1 MARAETTPRSRPAV
15 DSEAFFADL
24 LQNAPIMYGPD
35 PEITND
41 NHILP
46 RTDREERA
54 AATIEDP
61 IEVTVTQNRIEAI
74 LESAKDML
82 QQVSAAPAAK
92 WGDLTVGIYSLKGD
106 LSICTSSGVNVFSA
120 AASPVPRF
128 IYRYWKDEPTV
139 GIREGDVFYHN
150 DANYGG
156 AHNPDHTL
164 LLPLFWEGEQIAW
177 VGAVIHEGENGAS
190 HDPGGLAP
198 RATTPYGEGLRIPPM
213 KIGENYILRRDT
225 VNLFQNHVR
234 DPLLWL
240 IDIRSKLAAARKVEQ
255 RLHDLM
261 AERSD
266 DLLIA
271 TLRATLENTE
281 AEVRRRLETW
291 PDGIYR
297 AVAFSDS
304 TLLES
309 RLVKVNC
316 EVEKR
321 GRTLTLRTA
330 GSAPAIDRAINSQAH
345 AAKSMVANDLM
356 NFIWADL
363 PRNAGYV
370 SAVDFEFEP
379 GSVFSATT
387 DHPTSLS
394 MMTMFYLASAA
405 HVCFTKA
412 LFGDPGVT
420 EVIAPWFSM
429 IPTLQYGGVTQ
440 HTQAT
445 ANISVE
451 LNAMGGGA
459 HSNRDG
465 EHAAGPFFASMAD
478 WGEIEDRETEVP
490 LLGLWRR
497 IAADNHGFGKY
508 RGGASVEWAYMLY
521 QSPMFAFGVTSGGG
535 RFPVNSGLFGGYA
548 NPCFPL
554 TVLKPEGGLEAMLK
568 MLGEGAKN
576 FPFDAIELAQQQPI
590 AGSYEVTEPAK
601 PADLVGQ
608 GELWIQRMG
617 GGGGYGD
624 PLERDPVEVMT
635 DLRRGL
641 ISATVAES
649 VYAVVYDAETKI
661 ADLPATEQA
670 RDDARKA
677 RLERGRGYDE
687 FVAGWRRDHPPE
699 GVPFLGT
706 WEWPEAADEPGPE
719 PA

>member
-1 MARAETTPRSRPAV
+1 MATGETTERGEPGI
-15 DSEAFFADL
+15 DSEAFFAEL
-24 LQNAPIMYGPD
+24 MQNAPVMYGPD
-35 PEITND
+35 PEIMSD
-41 NHILP
+41 HKIQA
-46 RTDREERA
+46 RTEREERA
-54 AATIEDP
+54 VAAIDDP
-61 IEVTVTQNRIEAI
+61 IEITVTQNRVEAI
-74 LESAKDML
+74 LESAKEML

-128 IYRYWKDEPTV
+128 IHRYWADEPTV
-139 GIREGDVFYHN
+139 GVREGDVFYHN
-150 DANYGG
+150 DANFGG

-164 LLPLFWEGEQIAW
+164 LLPLFWEGEQFGWA
-177 VGAVIHEGENGAS
+177 GAVIHEGENGAS
-190 HDPGGLAP
+190 HDPGGFAP

-213 KIGENYILRRDT
+213 KIGEDYILRRDT
-225 VNLFQNHVR
+225 INLFQNHVR

-240 IDIRSKLAAARKVEQ
+240 IDIRSKLAATRKVEE
-255 RLHDLM
+255 RLHELI

-271 TLRATLENTE
+271 TLRSSLESTE
-281 AEVRRRLETW
+281 AEVRRRLRSW

-297 AVAFSDS
+297 ALAFCDS

-309 RLVKVNC
+309 RMVKVVS

-321 GRTLTLRTA
+321 GNRLTLRTA
-330 GSAPAIDRAINSQAH
+330 GSAPAVDRAINAQAH

-370 SAVDFEFEP
+370 SAIDFEIEP
-379 GSVFSATT
+379 GSVFAATT

-394 MMTMFYLASAA
+394 MMSMFYLASAA

-412 LFGDPGVT
+412 LFGNPGVT

-445 ANISVE
+445 ANVSVE

-478 WGEIEDRETEVP
+478 WGEIEERETEIP
-490 LLGLWRR
+490 LLALWRR
-497 IAADNHGFGKY
+497 LAADNHGFGKY

-521 QSPMFAFGVTSGGG
+521 QSPLFAFGVTSGGG

-554 TVLKPEGGLEAMLK
+554 TVLKPEGGLEAMLE
-568 MLGEGAKN
+568 MLGEGAKD
-576 FPFDAIELAQQQPI
+576 FPFDAIELTRSKPI
-590 AGSYEVTEPAK
+590 AGSYEVTEPCK

-608 GELWIQRMG
+608 GELWIQRIG

-641 ISATVAES
+641 ITAPVAEA
-649 VYAVVYDAETKI
+649 VYAVVYDPETLI
-661 ADLPATEQA
+661 ADPEATEAA
-670 RDDARKA
+670 RETARKA
-677 RLERGRGYDE
+677 RLDRGLPYEE
-687 FVAGWRRDHPPE
+687 FVAAWRRDEPPAD
-699 GVPFLGT
+699 VPFLGA
-706 WEWPEAADEPGPE
+706 WEWPEQ
-719 PA
+719 